1 MKTSDKTLLTDAL
14 QLVQDAIELHQNGK
28 NAPLSIDVLA
38 QVKKELEEMISVM
51 NPQVY
56 KPSYPRFI
64 MDWPD
69 ETGIISTLIDVAYY
83 YQKIRKK

>member
-1 MKTSDKTLLTDAL
+1 MKTSGKTFLIDAL
-14 QLVQDAIELHQNGK
+14 QLVQDTIELHQSGK
-28 NAPLSIDVLA
+28 NAPLSVSALT
-38 QVKKELEEMISVM
+38 QVKKELEEMIRVM

-69 ETGIISTLIDVAYY
+69 ENGVISTLIDVAYF
-83 YQKIRKK
+83 YQKIRKV

>member
-38 QVKKELEEMISVM
+38 QVKK
-51 NPQVY
+51 
-56 KPSYPRFI
+56 
-64 MDWPD
+64 
-69 ETGIISTLIDVAYY
+69 
-83 YQKIRKK
+83 KIRGNDKCYESPSLQAILSKIYHGLA

>member
-1 MKTSDKTLLTDAL
+1 MKTSGKTFLIDAL
-14 QLVQDAIELHQNGK
+14 QLVQDTIELHQSGK
-28 NAPLSIDVLA
+28 NAPLSISALT
-38 QVKKELEEMISVM
+38 QVKKELEEMIRVM

-69 ETGIISTLIDVAYY
+69 EDEIISTLIDVAYY
-83 YQKIRKK
+83 YQKIRKG